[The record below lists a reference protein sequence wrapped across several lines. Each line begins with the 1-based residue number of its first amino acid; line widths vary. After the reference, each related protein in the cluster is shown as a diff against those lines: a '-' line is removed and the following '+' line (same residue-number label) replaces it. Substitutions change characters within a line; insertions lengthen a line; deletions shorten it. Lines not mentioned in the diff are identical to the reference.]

1 MQNNSHRFSDK
12 IRKLRANL
20 PRLKELIFQDPYDI
34 YKNMPIEVAIYDPD
48 GNYAFVNE
56 RYVSDSQISQDIIGK
71 DDQYYSELLG
81 IQFDSFQKRKEL
93 FQEVL
98 ERKTVVQFTEKLYFP
113 GKNQTLYYRRIFQ
126 PLFSSKNGDQVKAI
140 CLFGN
145 SLTSVVQAQKE
156 LKYLVYHDK
165 LTGLKNREAF
175 FESVDQMLIDSERDP
190 AIHAIL
196 LCDVNNFKV
205 FSDSYGHRWAD
216 YCLQEVAKRIGA
228 VIRKSD
234 NVYRMSNE
242 EFAVILKN
250 LNQEYDASRIAEKI
264 INELSQPYQMDDEK
278 SNYLTVSIG
287 IVLTP
292 KDGTDREILFKRAT
306 NALKNTKKSKNS
318 GFQFFSEDL
327 TEKYQKRLDMEN
339 SLRFIIH
346 ENHYDQQ
353 FKILYQPIVEKQMEG
368 DYRIIGC
375 EALLRWHNP
384 DLGNVSPDIFI
395 PIAEET
401 DLICALGDWVLYK
414 ALKDFKAM
422 VKKINQP
429 LFISVNFSAKQM
441 KSPDIVQKIEQIMKN
456 THIDPADLHLELTE
470 TSFLDEGLQV
480 VQNINDIEKLGLKIA
495 IDDFGVGFASLKYL
509 QKFPVSI
516 IKIDRSFIK
525 NINLS
530 QVHKKLVESI
540 IVLGKNMNKD
550 IIAEGV
556 ENLEHLYVLYTQQC
570 YKYQGYLFSKPVTI
584 RELESLMCGK
594 NNFEIVANS
603 MVNMAQGEDPV
614 KSYPH

>member
-1 MQNNSHRFSDK
+1 MRDNSHPFRNKFQ
-12 IRKLRANL
+12 KLRANL
-20 PRLKELIFQDPYDI
+20 PRLKELIFQDSYDI
-34 YKNMPIEVAIYDPD
+34 YKNMPIEVAVYDLE
-48 GNYAFVNE
+48 GNYEFVND
-56 RYVSDSQISQDIIGK
+56 RYTADSKISREIIGK
-71 DDQYYSELLG
+71 DDLFYSQLLG
-81 IQFDSFQKRKEL
+81 IQHDSFQKRKEH
-93 FQEVL
+93 FTEVL
-98 ERKTVVQFTEKLYFP
+98 EKKTVVQFTEKLYFP

-126 PLFSSKNGDQVKAI
+126 PLFSSKNSDQLAAV

-145 SLTSVVQAQKE
+145 SLTSVIHAQKE

-175 FESVDQMLIDSERDP
+175 FESVDQLLDYTEKDP
-190 AIHAIL
+190 AINAIL

-216 YCLQEVAKRIGA
+216 FCLMEVAKRINK

-234 NVYRMSNE
+234 HVYRMTGE

-250 LNQEYDASRIAEKI
+250 LNYEYDASRIAEKI
-264 INELSQPYQMDDEK
+264 INELSQPYQMNDEK

-287 IVLTP
+287 IVLSP
-292 KDGTDREILFKRAT
+292 KDGNDRETLFKRAT
-306 NALKNTKKSKNS
+306 NALKNAKKTKSS

-339 SLRFIIH
+339 SLRFIIQ
-346 ENHYDQQ
+346 ENHYDEQ
-353 FKILYQPIVEKQMEG
+353 FKILYQPIVEKRMDEE
-368 DYRIIGC
+368 YRIIGC

-401 DLICALGDWVLYK
+401 DLICPLGDWVLFK

-422 VKKINQP
+422 VKRIDKP

-441 KSPDIVQKIEQIMKN
+441 KSPDIVPKIEQIMKN
-456 THIDPADLHLELTE
+456 THIDPEDLHLELTE
-470 TSFLDEGLQV
+470 TSFLDEGIQV
-480 VQNINDIEKLGLKIA
+480 LQNITDIEKLGLKIA

-530 QVHKKLVESI
+530 HVHKKLVESI

-570 YKYQGYLFSKPVTI
+570 YKYQGFLFSKPVTI
-584 RELESLMCGK
+584 EELENLMSGT

-603 MVNMAQGEDPV
+603 MMNMTQAENPANPL
-614 KSYPH
+614 PH